1 MLLFNNPYNSRQNI
15 IDISNI
21 TAKVGWQSFYIGEYS
36 DNDLSI
42 NHASCYYNEFKR
54 LRQDYLNDYSDTDMI
69 TYEDFINLYR
79 MYCINVSCH
88 EKELIGTS
96 ADIEL
101 QLTFN
106 SPVPP
111 VTDAEIDLYTVTYY
125 DTTLKFK

>member
-1 MLLFNNPYNSRQNI
+1 
-15 IDISNI
+15 
-21 TAKVGWQSFYIGEYS
+21 
-36 DNDLSI
+36 
-42 NHASCYYNEFKR
+42 
-54 LRQDYLNDYSDTDMI
+54 
-69 TYEDFINLYR
+69 

-101 QLTFN
+101 QITFN

-125 DTTLKFK
+125 DTTLKFKYDGEKHVCVNNILQRNFIFKWFRR